1 MNFLDLKHR
10 IRCNRKG
17 RDTVF
22 AGREK
27 ELAKMQQQYQQEEN
41 SIVILYG
48 REGIGKTS
56 FLKKFVEDKP
66 FVYYQAREWSEAEQ
80 NRYFDD
86 KKEELLG
93 KLAQTNEKICFIVD
107 EFDLMQKGYK
117 NFFSDFSRF
126 VASFP
131 ETRVLLIL
139 SSSSVQWVENSMVD
153 TMGELAAQIGTFI
166 KLKEFTF
173 MEMVD
178 RFPESTTEECIL
190 MYSILGGVPAYL
202 DLWNPKETVRKNI
215 IRTILDPK
223 GAMHKEAGRFLK
235 TSLRELPYYNT
246 ILSVLAEDEPKLNYL
261 YKRTGFSRAKISV
274 YIKNLIQ
281 LDVAAKIFSYEP
293 AKKASIQKGLYGI
306 TDSYLQF
313 YFKLIYPHLSELNL
327 YEPEEFYARYIKN
340 RLDEVVNKTYIK
352 VCREFLELMNQFN
365 RLPSK
370 FGNFGSLYGKH
381 GFIPLIAGN
390 EKGELLVGSCKW
402 SNKPMGM
409 SEFQQ
414 LLKDMEQTG
423 KEADYYYLFSKEG
436 FTTELAAMV
445 QNMDNIQCIDKE
457 ML

>member
-1 MNFLDLKHR
+1 MF
-10 IRCNRKG
+10 
-17 RDTVF
+17 V
-22 AGREK
+22 GREK
-27 ELAKMQQQYQQEEN
+27 ELAMMKQQYQLPEN
-41 SIVILYG
+41 GLVILYG

-56 FLKKFVEDKP
+56 FIKKFIEDKP

-80 NRYFDD
+80 NRYLDE
-86 KKEELLG
+86 KKEELLI
-93 KLAQTNEKICFIVD
+93 KLAQTNKKICLIVD

-117 NFFSDFSRF
+117 NFFADFSRY
-126 VASFP
+126 VESFP
-131 ETRVLLIL
+131 EGRVFLIL
-139 SSSSVQWVENSMVD
+139 SSSSVQWVENAMVED
-153 TMGELAAQIGTFI
+153 MGELAGRIRAFI

-178 RFPESTTEECIL
+178 RFPDSTTEECIVI
-190 MYSILGGVPAYL
+190 YGIFGGVPAYL

-215 IRTILDPK
+215 IRNILDSR

-261 YKRTGFSRAKISV
+261 YNRTGFSRAKISV

-281 LDVAAKIFSYEP
+281 IDVAEKIFSYET
-293 AKKASIQKGLYGI
+293 AKKASVQKGLYGI
-306 TDSYLQF
+306 TDSFIQF
-313 YFKLIYPHLSELNL
+313 YYKLIYPHLSELHIL
-327 YEPEEFYARYIKN
+327 EPETFYAKYIKN
-340 RLDEVVNKTYIK
+340 QLDEVVTKSYIK
-352 VCREFLELMNQFN
+352 VCREFLELMNRFD

-370 FGNFGSLYGKH
+370 FGHFGSLYGKN

-409 SEFQQ
+409 QEFEQ
-414 LLKDMEQTG
+414 LLKDIEQTG

-445 QNMDNIQCIDKE
+445 QNMDNIQCIDME
-457 ML
+457 QM